1 MNDKEFIDF
10 LDSWSTTLV
19 TNRDVVYRNVQRDVD
34 KVAKIRDLSSIL
46 AEAKIIID
54 GEILS
59 IQKTLKEDIDTLV
72 TIAINIVY
80 EGRDIEFAFIF
91 DKAPSGA
98 STYRPV
104 ILENGEEFDPK
115 DEQCGGVL
123 DVISY
128 ALRPILHSLEVE
140 DSRPFMWSDEPFKF
154 LGGGILGRKAA
165 DMRKKINQDLG
176 IQEVVIAHDDET
188 IFTADYIYHVTH
200 DGKRSNVK
208 RVFPAPA
215 PRKIKRIRGTS

>member
-1 MNDKEFIDF
+1 MDDKEFIDY
-10 LDSWSTTLV
+10 LDNWSTTLIA
-19 TNRDVVYRNVQRDVD
+19 NRDAVLNNVNRAAQRL
-34 KVAKIRDLSSIL
+34 AKIRALKESL
-46 AEAKIIID
+46 EEAKIIID

-72 TIAINIVY
+72 TIAINVVY
-80 EGRDIEFAFIF
+80 EGRGLSFAFIF
-91 DKAPSGA
+91 DKQPSGA

-128 ALRPILHSLEVE
+128 ALRPILHSLEV
-140 DSRPFMWSDEPFKF
+140 SNPRPFMWSDEPFKF

-165 DMRKKINQDLG
+165 DMRKRINEELF
-176 IQEVVIAHDDET
+176 IQEVVIAHDEET

-208 RVFPAPA
+208 RVFPAGA
-215 PRKIKRIRGTS
+215 PQPIKRIRPM